1 MKVQLA
7 VLADQAN
14 VAPPGKLNI
23 MGIFDTIG
31 AEKFPITLAFM
42 VLAIR
47 LKLEYEDR
55 EKTHELVISMQDED
69 GKEYINA
76 KAKLKVE
83 KVPPGET
90 AHLNHILSFPG
101 TRFGKPGKYS
111 FRILWNGQEVD
122 RVELRVTVQ
131 PLQASGT

>member
-90 AHLNHILSFPG
+90 SHLNHILSFPG
-101 TRFGKPGKYS
+101 TRFSKPGKYA